1 LRAQNKSSTT
11 RGTTKSNKY
20 TLKDEK
26 LQSYTDKNGVCYHI
40 GGILLNKKSIGDLF
54 YDYLDHIY
62 LEINKHNEPYSI
74 ACILDFRLVSQIII
88 NYRYIIFVFSFLLL
102 DTKRSCYAR
111 SMLVLST

>member
-40 GGILLNKKSIGDLF
+40 GGILLNKNQSK
-54 YDYLDHIY
+54 IY
-62 LEINKHNEPYSI
+62 
-74 ACILDFRLVSQIII
+74 FMII
-88 NYRYIIFVFSFLLL
+88 
-102 DTKRSCYAR
+102 
-111 SMLVLST
+111 